1 VTAPRSSKGAG
12 RAPSRAFREEAPR
25 KCYSSGSQWGETF
38 GPTATAPGVAPTSPG
53 IDSWGN
59 LTNRE
64 GVTGKTN
71 YEPLSVSAGTN
82 NRLSGFGYD
91 AAANMTSNGSATYVY
106 DDENRLIATA
116 ANSYIYDGDGERVEK
131 CTEGTTPG
139 TCATSATGTMYWR
152 GAGSDPLS
160 ETDLAGNLLNVYIFF
175 GGQRIARSDSTGGIH
190 YYFSDHLG
198 SHGVVENATGS
209 ACEQDVDYYP
219 YGGEENDYCTTP
231 VAQNYKFTGK
241 ERDAE
246 SGLDNFGARSDAS
259 SLGRFMSADPGGFFK
274 HLIDPQGLNRYAYA
288 RDNPL
293 IHIDP
298 DGKDWQTAWN
308 DLKTFGN
315 SVYTKMTFGA
325 GLGGKSKVGTGEA
338 KAEVNYKATLKFST
352 SAVSLSHSSE
362 ASAEA
367 GTPGGPT
374 VGASKGSEQMLRS
387 VNSDG
392 TVTAPET
399 AHATGGLSAGSEGT
413 SVSSSTEE
421 VGFVVEEGVGI
432 LAGFEIGATREGW
445 QALGDAFSNVKDE
458 VVPPSPPPPA
468 TPGPPTAASTNCDGG
483 GGAATG
489 ACSSG
494 GQMLPQEKR

>member
-1 VTAPRSSKGAG
+1 VQLTGG
-12 RAPSRAFREEAPR
+12 PSLRFLQ
-25 KCYSSGSQWGETF
+25 GW
-38 GPTATAPGVAPTSPG
+38 
-53 IDSWGN
+53 DS
-59 LTNRE
+59 TNRE

-91 AAANMTSNGSATYVY
+91 AAGNMTSNGSATYIY

-160 ETDLAGNLLNVYIFF
+160 ETDLAGNILNVYIFF

-246 SGLDNFGARSDAS
+246 SGLDNFGARYDAS
-259 SLGRFMSADPGGFFK
+259 SLGRFMTPDWAAKATAVPYASFGDPQTLNLYAYTGNSPLNRIDADGHTVPTAANPVECGAGGVICTRNEGGRLVENVLDLDDEGDVPTEVIQGDGTFSAQNQKTVTVTVDQVKAANPLGHVVIQVGGGQKVGLVPDSDKAAAMAAAKEAASAAAGFPAPSTVPGHVEPLEPSRTIEDTAVLHVTPDQAKAMQGTIDKSILTLHTYDPG
-274 HLIDPQGLNRYAYA
+274 
-288 RDNPL
+288 
-293 IHIDP
+293 
-298 DGKDWQTAWN
+298 
-308 DLKTFGN
+308 FGN
-315 SVYTKMTFGA
+315 CATFVESV
-325 GLGGKSKVGTGEA
+325 LRSGGA
-338 KAEVNYKATLKFST
+338 KAPNDM
-352 SAVSLSHSSE
+352 
-362 ASAEA
+362 
-367 GTPGGPT
+367 TPGG
-374 VGASKGSEQMLRS
+374 L
-387 VNSDG
+387 
-392 TVTAPET
+392 
-399 AHATGGLSAGSEGT
+399 
-413 SVSSSTEE
+413 
-421 VGFVVEEGVGI
+421 VED
-432 LAGFEIGATREGW
+432 LKH
-445 QALGDAFSNVKDE
+445 QK
-458 VVPPSPPPPA
+458 
-468 TPGPPTAASTNCDGG
+468 
-483 GGAATG
+483 
-489 ACSSG
+489 
-494 GQMLPQEKR
+494 PQ